1 YKFFPVFVFLPL
13 LLLKEKS
20 IKKIVLYL
28 IGPVMSILLFRIP
41 FMDDGI
47 AIVEK
52 NAINADMVKRI
63 FGNRIA
69 VFETEIPLSF
79 LLVGAVCIWCYL
91 KDVDESDRNYYAI
104 WVSFLSLGLLFMSF
118 PFFPYWALYLTPWIP
133 LLYYMR
139 NDMTER
145 FFWLETGMTV
155 SLMLAQ
161 FSHFYWVFELYNTKD
176 LILDL
181 VYRYERIDNPFMV
194 ADIMSDLY
202 IDDYEFLFY
211 GLFIL
216 CLAYLIVV
224 LRPKRGTAFK
234 SDEFNSRG
242 VLYPRFFVQY
252 VVGALPLFL
261 YICSIFRN
269 MITIGL

>member
-1 YKFFPVFVFLPL
+1 
-13 LLLKEKS
+13 
-20 IKKIVLYL
+20 
-28 IGPVMSILLFRIP
+28 
-41 FMDDGI
+41 
-47 AIVEK
+47 
-52 NAINADMVKRI
+52 
-63 FGNRIA
+63 
-69 VFETEIPLSF
+69 
-79 LLVGAVCIWCYL
+79 
-91 KDVDESDRNYYAI
+91 
-104 WVSFLSLGLLFMSF
+104 
-118 PFFPYWALYLTPWIP
+118 
-133 LLYYMR
+133 
-139 NDMTER
+139 
-145 FFWLETGMTV
+145 MTV

-161 FSHFYWVFELYNTKD
+161 FSHFYWVFDLYNTKD

-194 ADIMSDLY
+194 TDIMSDLY
-202 IDDYEFLFY
+202 IDEYEFLFY

-224 LRPKRGTAFK
+224 LRPKRGTVIK

-252 VVGALPLFL
+252 VIGALPLFL